1 MTELHALILANGK
14 LGDGE
19 VALEHIRRAQLI
31 ICADGGMHHARAL
44 GVRPDV
50 VIGDL
55 DSLPADARDE
65 LEQAGAE
72 VLAFPARKDET
83 DLELALLYA
92 VNRGA
97 TQIVVLGA
105 LGKRI
110 DHELANILLL
120 VHPRLATVEVKIVAG
135 NQELTLVRGEAR
147 FRGDVGDLL
156 SLLPIGGDA
165 RGVTTWGL
173 EYPLNDEPLYFGPAR
188 GVSNVFTTTEPI
200 VRVREGLLLAVHT
213 RRPG

>member
-1 MTELHALILANGK
+1 MRALILANGTLSDK
-14 LGDGE
+14 RK
-19 VALEHIRRAQLI
+19 AWEHLHHAELVV
-31 ICADGGMHHARAL
+31 CADGGVHHARAL
-44 GVRPDV
+44 GIHPDV

-65 LEQAGAE
+65 LERAGTK
-72 VLAFPARKDET
+72 VIAFPTRKDET

-92 VNRGA
+92 VERGA
-97 TQIVVLGA
+97 DHITVLGA

-110 DHELANILLL
+110 DHELANLLL
-120 VHPRLATVEVKIVAG
+120 LAHPRLAAVQIRVVAG

-147 FRGDVGDLL
+147 FKGQVGDLL

-165 RGVTTWGL
+165 QGITTWGL
-173 EYPLNDEPLYFGPAR
+173 EYPLNDEALLFGPAR
-188 GVSNVFTTTEPI
+188 GVSNVFTTAEPV

-213 RRPG
+213 RLEI